1 MASMWSGSESIQ
13 WNIFARELEGVLKTR
28 KLGLGHLDDRAVVLH
43 PEKVRRLQQSLKTPS
58 HFPVL
63 NPSELDRLNAIMA
76 LSDDE
81 RSRLRAA
88 LIATAAERALMD
100 RLEPQTALMA
110 SNDVFEIC
118 LAAMHDQPALALATA
133 VRAGDVSPEPD
144 VADLG
149 SDEVVSLLD
158 AGAFA
163 LDGAEHVSRLPARR
177 TQALAAQEL
186 FARAIA
192 LLEVE
197 SSENEVDETWHSR
210 MDEAR
215 EGHTLAGALL
225 QKAS

>member
-1 MASMWSGSESIQ
+1 
-13 WNIFARELEGVLKTR
+13 
-28 KLGLGHLDDRAVVLH
+28 
-43 PEKVRRLQQSLKTPS
+43 
-58 HFPVL
+58 
-63 NPSELDRLNAIMA
+63 
-76 LSDDE
+76 
-81 RSRLRAA
+81 
-88 LIATAAERALMD
+88 
-100 RLEPQTALMA
+100 
-110 SNDVFEIC
+110 
-118 LAAMHDQPALALATA
+118 LALATA

-225 QKAS
+225 RKAS